1 MDPTI
6 LTVVSFAG
14 ISVLAGTVLVVARSY
29 YVRRAAAT
37 QQQAETEERP
47 PLLRRRLPESEL
59 ASDGSIAGRIDR
71 WFGRLVQDAG
81 TELAP
86 LTAFLLALA
95 SGLLVGGSLFV
106 WRDDLLAGVTGMLVG
121 MGLVIGG
128 LLVLRARRWHV
139 LQTQLPEAIDL
150 MARSV
155 RAGESLEQAVE
166 LVGTT
171 ASEPWA
177 SEFRHCAKQLDM
189 GLSLES
195 VVQSLTQR
203 IPLPETRIL
212 AATLIVQ
219 RKSGGDLPTTLER
232 LARVFRDRLNYR
244 RQLRAATAVIR
255 SSVAVIVGTA
265 VLAAAYAIIWR
276 PAYAEDFLT
285 STAGQTMLAVAI
297 GLQAIGIA
305 WVLGL
310 LRTDY

>member
-6 LTVVSFAG
+6 LVVASFAG
-14 ISVLAGTVLVVARSY
+14 ISLLAGAVLVVARGY
-29 YVRRAAAT
+29 YVHRASA
-37 QQQAETEERP
+37 TEEQAGTGEK
-47 PLLRRRLPESEL
+47 PLVLRRRPSESDL
-59 ASDGSIAGRIDR
+59 ASNGGIAGRIDQ

-81 TELAP
+81 TDLTP

-95 SGLLVGGSLFV
+95 AGLAVGGSLFV
-106 WRDDLLAGVTGMLVG
+106 WRDDLLAGVTGLLMG
-121 MGLVIGG
+121 MGLVVGV
-128 LLVLRARRWHV
+128 LLTLRARRWHV
-139 LQTQLPEAIDL
+139 LLTQLPEVVDL

-155 RAGESLEQAVE
+155 RAGQSLEQAVD

-171 ASEPWA
+171 TSEPWA
-177 SEFRHCAKQLDM
+177 NEFRHCAKQLDM
-189 GLSLES
+189 GLSLEA

-203 IPLPETRIL
+203 IPLSETRIL

-244 RQLRAATAVIR
+244 RQLRAATAVVR

-285 STAGQTMLAVAI
+285 STAGQTMLAVAV
-297 GLQAIGIA
+297 GLQAVGIA
-305 WVLGL
+305 WVIGL

>member
-6 LTVVSFAG
+6 VVVASFAG
-14 ISVLAGTVLVVARSY
+14 ISLLAGAVLVVARSY
-29 YVRRAAAT
+29 YVRRASAT
-37 QQQAETEERP
+37 DQQTASDEK
-47 PLLRRRLPESEL
+47 PLPLRRRPSEAEA
-59 ASDGSIAGRIDR
+59 ASDGSVAGRIDR
-71 WFGRLVQDAG
+71 WFDRLVRDAG
-81 TELAP
+81 TELTP

-95 SGLLVGGSLFV
+95 AGLLLGGSLFV
-106 WRDDLLAGVTGMLVG
+106 WRDDLLAGVLGVLMG
-121 MGLVIGG
+121 MGLVLGVF
-128 LLVLRARRWHV
+128 LVLRARRWH
-139 LQTQLPEAIDL
+139 LLLTQLPEVVDL

-177 SEFRHCAKQLDM
+177 GEFRHCGRQLDM
-189 GLSLES
+189 GLSPEG
-195 VVQSLTQR
+195 VVQGLTHR
-203 IPLPETRIL
+203 IPLSETRIL

-276 PAYAEDFLT
+276 PDYAEDFLT

-297 GLQAIGIA
+297 GLQAVGIA
-305 WVLGL
+305 WVVAL